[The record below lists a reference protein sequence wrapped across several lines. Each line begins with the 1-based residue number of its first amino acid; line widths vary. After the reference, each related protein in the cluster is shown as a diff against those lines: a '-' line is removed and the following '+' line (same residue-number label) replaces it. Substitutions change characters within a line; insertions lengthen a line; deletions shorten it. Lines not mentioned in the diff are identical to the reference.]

1 MSQNVEDVIGGIY
14 DKRFLEFGPTP
25 KASMWFSKKRQ
36 YERFE
41 IIFDQMINLKKHEP
55 ITLSDVGCGYGAFLE
70 YLLEKNREVEWV
82 YTGYDISHE
91 VIKFCKLKFKRH
103 GLFYRSSTPNHETD
117 FIIMSGTFNFF
128 PRNNFSH
135 WNTYFQ
141 NSLKLVWPKVSRAM
155 VFNLQ
160 VSNRTRITSGGI
172 VYASS
177 CEVEKFCINNFGE
190 TRVINNPRLP
200 NDQTFAVLK

>member
-41 IIFDQMINLKKHEP
+41 TIFDQIMNLKKQEP
-55 ITLSDVGCGYGAFLE
+55 ITVSDVGCGYGAFLE
-70 YLLEKNREVEWV
+70 YLLEKYLEPEWI
-82 YTGYDISHE
+82 YTGYDISNE
-91 VIKFCKLKFKRH
+91 VMKFCKSKFKRN
-103 GLFYRSSTPNHETD
+103 GSFYRSSTPNYETD

-128 PRNNFSH
+128 PHNNFSQ

-141 NSLKLVWPKVSRAM
+141 NSLKLMWPEASRAM
-155 VFNLQ
+155 IFNLQ
-160 VSNRTRITSGGI
+160 VSNKTRITSGGI

-177 CEVEKFCINNFGE
+177 YEVEKFCVNNFGE
-190 TRVINNPRLP
+190 TLVINNPRLP

>member
-70 YLLEKNREVEWV
+70 YLLEKNREVD
-82 YTGYDISHE
+82 GA
-91 VIKFCKLKFKRH
+91 
-103 GLFYRSSTPNHETD
+103 G
-117 FIIMSGTFNFF
+117 M
-128 PRNNFSH
+128 
-135 WNTYFQ
+135 TY
-141 NSLKLVWPKVSRAM
+141 L
-155 VFNLQ
+155 
-160 VSNRTRITSGGI
+160 TR
-172 VYASS
+172 
-177 CEVEKFCINNFGE
+177 
-190 TRVINNPRLP
+190 
-200 NDQTFAVLK
+200 